1 MTAVGRI
8 RATCRKRAFV
18 WKIVQR
24 LETAM
29 TSDESLQFLEHL
41 RRSDHLVASAAAGGQ
56 PGEEGASLRSQSKL
70 WELTK
75 LSAGDFADEAAR
87 FAGLARVTLQELM
100 SAPALN
106 EAFSQRFLRE
116 MTVFPYQTADGAAA
130 LAVADPTDSA
140 AQRAAEIVLRRDVVI
155 TVASVEDLSVVLDR
169 RLGEDSAEPAD
180 AARELVLREDD

>member
-8 RATCRKRAFV
+8 GASSWKRAFF

-41 RRSDHLVASAAAGGQ
+41 RRNDHLVATAAGGQ
-56 PGEEGASLRSQSKL
+56 PIEQGGLREQSKL

-87 FAGLARVTLQELM
+87 FAGLARVTLQEL
-100 SAPALN
+100 L
-106 EAFSQRFLRE
+106 
-116 MTVFPYQTADGAAA
+116 
-130 LAVADPTDSA
+130 
-140 AQRAAEIVLRRDVVI
+140 
-155 TVASVEDLSVVLDR
+155 
-169 RLGEDSAEPAD
+169 
-180 AARELVLREDD
+180 